1 MAKIAEVQEV
11 TRTKLKPYERNAK
24 VHSPEQ
30 VTKIANSIREFGF
43 LSPCLIDRDFNIIA
57 GHGRVLAAEELGLET
72 VPCVF
77 IEGLTEEQRRAY
89 ILADNRLTEL
99 GDWDRDLVAEE
110 LGDLADAGFDVS
122 LTGFDWDSVSKI
134 EPIEDDY
141 DPEDPELQIEHR
153 TKRGD
158 IFQLGDHRL
167 VCGDSTNP
175 KDMEALFDGGAA
187 DMVFTD
193 PPYGVA
199 IGSKNQMLVQFG
211 KAGKARENIENDT
224 LNEEDLAQVII
235 KAFAELKKHAADF
248 CSYYV
253 AAPAGELQLMMMA
266 ALKAAGLPV
275 RHILIWVK
283 NVATFSVGRLDYDYR
298 HEPIFYTW
306 TKSHKF
312 RGGYDNTVID
322 ESGRLEDLDK
332 TELKELVH
340 ALRGDGSTTA
350 IYCDKPTQSKLHP
363 TMKPIRLVARFIYN
377 SSEEGDVVADIFG
390 GSGTTLIA
398 CEQLGRRCYM
408 MELDP
413 HYCDVIIDRWE
424 KFTGRKAVK
433 IDA

>member
-1 MAKIAEVQEV
+1 MFLESPNRFGIERSCQELAKIAEVQEV

-99 GDWDRDLVAEE
+99 GEWDRDLVAEE

-141 DPEDPELQIEHR
+141 DPEDPELQIEPR

-175 KDMEALFDGGAA
+175 KDMEALFDGG
-187 DMVFTD
+187 
-193 PPYGVA
+193 
-199 IGSKNQMLVQFG
+199 
-211 KAGKARENIENDT
+211 
-224 LNEEDLAQVII
+224 
-235 KAFAELKKHAADF
+235 
-248 CSYYV
+248 
-253 AAPAGELQLMMMA
+253 
-266 ALKAAGLPV
+266 
-275 RHILIWVK
+275 
-283 NVATFSVGRLDYDYR
+283 
-298 HEPIFYTW
+298 
-306 TKSHKF
+306 
-312 RGGYDNTVID
+312 GG
-322 ESGRLEDLDK
+322 G
-332 TELKELVH
+332 H
-340 ALRGDGSTTA
+340 GF
-350 IYCDKPTQSKLHP
+350 H
-363 TMKPIRLVARFIYN
+363 
-377 SSEEGDVVADIFG
+377 
-390 GSGTTLIA
+390 
-398 CEQLGRRCYM
+398 
-408 MELDP
+408 
-413 HYCDVIIDRWE
+413 
-424 KFTGRKAVK
+424 
-433 IDA
+433 